1 MCLANSLLA
10 CYSLRNST
18 YIDIACIHEADA
30 PSPLYVT
37 ILRFVKGNLLA
48 TLLRIIPLEE

>member
-1 MCLANSLLA
+1 MCLATSLLA

-18 YIDIACIHEADA
+18 YIDIACVHEAGA

-48 TLLRIIPLEE
+48 TLLRIIPLKE